1 MDIAVGQMRS
11 LVVIYQNNPVPD
23 DNGGTQDNF
32 VEWLRTRGRLRQN
45 RGFKSIENGQMNFGE
60 VDEVIIRYRGNLAI
74 NEDTICEVD
83 GVRYRIA
90 DITLVDQIKH
100 EVKIRLDGRY

>member
-11 LVVIYQNNPVPD
+11 MVIFYQNFPIPD
-23 DNGGTQDNF
+23 DNGGTEDNF
-32 VEWLRTRGRLRQN
+32 VDVLRTRGRLRQN

-60 VDEVIIRYRGNLAI
+60 VDEVIIRYRGDLVI
-74 NEDTICEVD
+74 DSDTICDVD

-90 DITLVDQIKH
+90 DVTVVDQIKH